1 MGDCP
6 WLSLGFGGAASP
18 WRALQTPHS
27 NPSSLLRNILCVCLS
42 LSPLLIQTL
51 GIASRPTLLQDD
63 PMLTRLHLPKP
74 HFQIRLYAQL
84 KGLGT
89 QHIFW
94 GHTSPHGVT
103 SAASST
109 QALSTCT
116 SSKLL
121 CKRNNRQAF
130 LSPWCP
136 FLLSLMN
143 RAITSLPQSK
153 CREVLKNVP
162 N

>member
-6 WLSLGFGGAASP
+6 WLSLGFGGADSP

-27 NPSSLLRNILCVCLS
+27 NLSSLLRNILCVCLS
-42 LSPLLIQTL
+42 LLPLVIQTL
-51 GIASRPTLLQDD
+51 VIGSRPTLLQDD
-63 PMLTRLHLPKP
+63 LILTRLHLPRP
-74 HFQIRLYAQL
+74 HFQIRLYSQV

-89 QHIFW
+89 QRIFW
-94 GHTSPHGVT
+94 GHTSPHSVT
-103 SAASST
+103 SAGCST
-109 QALSTCT
+109 CALSTCT

-121 CKRNNRQAF
+121 CKRNNHQAF

-136 FLLSLMN
+136 FLLSLMS

-153 CREVLKNVP
+153 CRKF
-162 N
+162 